1 MPVERLRAIQNEK
14 FIKVFR
20 RTYENVEWY
29 RNLLAKHKVD
39 PNDIRSIADIS
50 KLPFIVKT
58 DLRDTYPDG
67 MRAAPMEKIVRF
79 HASSGTTGKPIV
91 VPYAQEDLDV

>member
-1 MPVERLRAIQNEK
+1 MNSAPDFMPVERLRAIQNEK

-50 KLPFIVKT
+50 KLPLHCK
-58 DLRDTYPDG
+58 DG
-67 MRAAPMEKIVRF
+67 FARHLSRRNARRAD
-79 HASSGTTGKPIV
+79 G
-91 VPYAQEDLDV
+91 EDRPFPR